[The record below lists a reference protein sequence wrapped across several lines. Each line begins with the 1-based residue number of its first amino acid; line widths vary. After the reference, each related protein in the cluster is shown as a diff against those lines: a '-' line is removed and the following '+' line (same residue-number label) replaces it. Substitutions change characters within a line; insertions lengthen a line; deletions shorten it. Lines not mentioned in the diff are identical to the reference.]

1 MKTSKSTLTVPRM
14 ALKAARDSLP
24 DHTKAKKF
32 MQPQL
37 MACLVIKESFQI
49 DYRGMQIL
57 LGH

>member
-1 MKTSKSTLTVPRM
+1 M